1 MIHHTER
8 VLKQKTKIVKHTH
21 LKLEKNSLIRKLI
34 NTILIPILN
43 NLPIKSRG
51 LIKKSNKAVSD
62 IVDNATNHKAL
73 EILYHNGYKK
83 DLKKIYEKISN
94 RVWLNTNNSKAV
106 RNRLKVVNHE
116 ISNYLKYLL
125 GSDKE
130 EISIVSI
137 AAGSARA
144 VIEALE
150 ANSTTN
156 KKISV
161 TFIDKSEDALTYS
174 KELLLTKDFYNLS
187 NYTFTWI
194 NDTVNGFLDKNTT
207 KFDIVE
213 MVGLMDYFDDD
224 KARTI
229 FTKIY
234 NTLNVNGVFVTAN
247 INHNSEKRF
256 VTKAI
261 GWLMIYRSAEHIGR
275 LVHEAGFPHADIEV
289 YYEPLKI
296 HSIIIARRTS

>member
-34 NTILIPILN
+34 NTILVPILN

-125 GSDKE
+125 ASHKE

-174 KELLLTKDFYNLS
+174 KELLVTKDFYNLP

-224 KARTI
+224 RARTI

-234 NTLNVNGVFVTAN
+234 NTLNRDGIFVTAN

>member
-1 MIHHTER
+1 MTHHIEKTLR
-8 VLKQKTKIVKHTH
+8 QKTKVIKHKH
-21 LKLEKNSLIRKLI
+21 LSLEQNSPVRAFFNIF
-34 NTILIPILN
+34 LIPILN

-51 LIKKSNKAVSD
+51 LIKKSNKAVGE

-83 DLKKIYEKISN
+83 DLKKMYEKISN
-94 RVWLNTNNSKAV
+94 AVWLNTNNSKAV
-106 RNRLKVVNHE
+106 RNRLKIVNHE
-116 ISNYLKYLL
+116 ISSRLKELVS
-125 GSDKE
+125 SDKE
-130 EISIVSI
+130 EITIVSI

-150 ANSTTN
+150 ANVTKD

-161 TFIDKSEDALTYS
+161 TFIDKSDSALEYS
-174 KELLLTKDFYNLS
+174 KDLLSTKEFSKLPHYS
-187 NYTFTWI
+187 FKWI
-194 NDTVNGFLDKNTT
+194 SDTVNGFLDKNTE

-213 MVGLMDYFDDD
+213 MVGLMDYFEDDR
-224 KARTI
+224 ARTI
-229 FTKIY
+229 FQKI
-234 NTLNVNGVFVTAN
+234 NDTLKQDGVFITAN
-247 INHNSEKRF
+247 INNNSEKKF

-261 GWLMIYRSAEHIGR
+261 GWPMIYRSAEHIGR
-275 LVHEAGFPHADIEV
+275 LVHEAGFPHTDIEV

>member
-1 MIHHTER
+1 MSHQVEKT
-8 VLKQKTKIVKHTH
+8 LKQKTKIIGHKH
-21 LKLEKNSLIRKLI
+21 LKLEQNSIVRLFLNIF
-34 NTILIPILN
+34 LIPILN

-83 DLKKIYEKISN
+83 DIKKMYEKISN
-94 RVWLNTNNSKAV
+94 AVWLNTNNSKAV
-106 RNRLKVVNHE
+106 RNRLKIVNHE
-116 ISNYLKYLL
+116 ISSRLKELVA
-125 GSDKE
+125 SDKE

-150 ANSTTN
+150 ANVTKD

-161 TFIDKSEDALTYS
+161 TFIDKSDSALEYS
-174 KELLLTKDFYNLS
+174 KNLLSTKEFSKLQ
-187 NYTFTWI
+187 NYSFKWI
-194 NDTVNGFLDKNTT
+194 SDTVNGFLDKNTE

-213 MVGLMDYFDDD
+213 MVGLMDYFEDD

-229 FTKIY
+229 FQKI
-234 NTLNVNGVFVTAN
+234 NNSLKQDGIFVTAN
-247 INHNSEKRF
+247 INNNSEKKF

-261 GWLMIYRSAEHIGR
+261 GWPMIYRSAEHIGR
-275 LVHEAGFPHADIEV
+275 LVHEAGFPHTDIEV

>member
-1 MIHHTER
+1 MTHHIEKT
-8 VLKQKTKIVKHTH
+8 LKQKTKIIKHKH
-21 LKLEKNSLIRKLI
+21 LKLEQNSPVRAFFNLF
-34 NTILIPILN
+34 LIPVLN
-43 NLPIKSRG
+43 SLPIKSRG
-51 LIKKSNKAVSD
+51 LIKKSNKAVGD

-83 DLKKIYEKISN
+83 DIKKMYEKISN
-94 RVWLNTNNSKAV
+94 AVWLNTNNSKAV
-106 RNRLKVVNHE
+106 RNRLKIVNHE
-116 ISNYLKYLL
+116 ISSRLKELVA
-125 GSDKE
+125 SDKE

-150 ANSTTN
+150 ANVTKD

-161 TFIDKSEDALTYS
+161 TFIDKSDSALEYS
-174 KELLLTKDFYNLS
+174 KNLLSTKEFSKLPHYS
-187 NYTFTWI
+187 FKWI
-194 NDTVNGFLDKNTT
+194 SDTVNGFLDKNTE

-213 MVGLMDYFDDD
+213 MVGLMDYFEDD

-229 FTKIY
+229 FQKI
-234 NTLNVNGVFVTAN
+234 NDSLKQDGIFVTAN
-247 INHNSEKRF
+247 INNNSEKSF

-261 GWLMIYRSAEHIGR
+261 GWPMIYRSAEHIGR
-275 LVHEAGFPHADIEV
+275 LVHEAGFPHTDIEV